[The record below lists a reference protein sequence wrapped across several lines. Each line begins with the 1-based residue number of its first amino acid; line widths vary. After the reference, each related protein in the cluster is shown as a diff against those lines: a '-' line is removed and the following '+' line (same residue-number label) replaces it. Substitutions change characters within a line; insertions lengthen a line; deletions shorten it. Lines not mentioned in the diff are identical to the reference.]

1 MKKIICIT
9 LFASIAMSVTLM
21 AQSVTSPLIVS
32 KGVQQ
37 VANKNSFDNDDFKKS
52 NIQAFSQP
60 FPAPVISKG
69 IIQSND
75 AGSQGNIVSKGYP
88 TWAIS
93 KGVARQNHERVHGA
107 PAVKSDE
114 ESSVPTDQISKK

>member
-1 MKKIICIT
+1 MKKIMCLT
-9 LFASIAMSVTLM
+9 LFAAMAMTVSVM

-37 VANKNSFDNDDFKKS
+37 VANKNSFDNDDLRKS

-69 IIQSND
+69 INRSID

-93 KGVARQNHERVHGA
+93 KGVARQNQERVHGA
-107 PAVKSDE
+107 PAVNSNQ
-114 ESSVPTDQISKK
+114 ESSIPNDQISRK